1 MTNDPQAHEYTHATI
16 HAYGIDSIVV
26 GFRYGKTPATSDDRR
41 CCEVHIQ
48 PSNRTAPEIIVIR
61 GYSSAVS
68 NLVGGTDVQ
77 LMQSTD
83 SQIEYGKYRISVVK
97 EGAVFTLD
105 FAELDPL
112 AEES

>member
-1 MTNDPQAHEYTHATI
+1 MTKDPQAHEYTHATI

-26 GFRYGKTPATSDDRR
+26 GFRYGETPATSDDRR
-41 CCEVHIQ
+41 GCEVHIQ
-48 PSNRTAPEIIVIR
+48 PSNRTAPEIILIR

-83 SQIEYGKYRISVVK
+83 SQIEYGKYRISVLK
-97 EGAVFTLD
+97 DGAAVTLD
-105 FAELDPL
+105 FAVLEYS
-112 AEES
+112 AQE